1 MVRNGDALVA
11 VHDAARPVI
20 SVSLIEKLFDEAS
33 KKGNAIPVI
42 PVKDSIRRITADE
55 NKSVDRDQYFIVQTP
70 QVFRA
75 MPLINA
81 FENNKLASFTDEA
94 SLMEQSGVEI
104 STAPGEI
111 TNIKITFPE
120 DLSYAQSVLRT
131 K

>member
-1 MVRNGDALVA
+1 
-11 VHDAARPVI
+11 
-20 SVSLIEKLFDEAS
+20 AS

-104 STAPGEI
+104 STVPGEI